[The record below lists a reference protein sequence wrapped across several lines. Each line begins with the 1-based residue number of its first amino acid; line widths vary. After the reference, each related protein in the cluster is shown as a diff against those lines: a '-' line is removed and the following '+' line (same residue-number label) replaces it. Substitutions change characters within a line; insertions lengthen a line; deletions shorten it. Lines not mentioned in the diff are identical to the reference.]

1 MSTTKVTNTP
11 PYTTATMSKWPPKSV
26 KLTNFTKIYSLTN
39 EKKYDIEAMANMTLK
54 TIWQRSSV
62 APLTDYINN
71 PVYQELIDKDNYFDV
86 TNDERI
92 DLDLRASSG

>member
-1 MSTTKVTNTP
+1 
-11 PYTTATMSKWPPKSV
+11 MSKWPPKSV

-39 EKKYDIEAMANMTLK
+39 EKKYDIENLTLRHLIFK
-54 TIWQRSSV
+54 KLVAWSCNDSSV